1 MKVSLVVASGAHEGK
16 VIAIT
21 GSQFLIGRDSQCN
34 LRPASQAISKQHCG
48 ILVRNGQVFVKDY
61 GSTNGTLV
69 NDELVKG
76 IEVVVDD
83 GASVKLGPLD
93 FKVRIEQYAPDPDGT
108 PLPETSPA
116 LDAVKAVSGTTP
128 KAPARDATPS
138 PARPARPA
146 VSTGSK
152 ETPALT
158 GSKEA
163 PTLKSVT
170 GSKETPALKP
180 APTGSKEAP
189 ALKATAAPPAP
200 KAAPAKPAQVATSA
214 AKKAAEDAD
223 DHDKMAAMLLG
234 MDEDGNGDV
243 PDGSTIME
251 MPKVDVTAEQAA
263 AKAATGDKKPV
274 QSREEMSSAASEI
287 LRKMM
292 RRPK

>member
-1 MKVSLVVASGAHEGK
+1 
-16 VIAIT
+16 
-21 GSQFLIGRDSQCN
+21 
-34 LRPASQAISKQHCG
+34 
-48 ILVRNGQVFVKDY
+48 VFVKDY

-116 LDAVKAVSGTTP
+116 LDAVKAVSGTPP

-152 ETPALT
+152 EAPAL
-158 GSKEA
+158 
-163 PTLKSVT
+163 T

-180 APTGSKEAP
+180 ILTGSKEAP
-189 ALKATAAPPAP
+189 ALKAAAAPPAP

>member
-116 LDAVKAVSGTTP
+116 LDAVKAVSGTPP

-152 ETPALT
+152 EAPAL
-158 GSKEA
+158 
-163 PTLKSVT
+163 T

-180 APTGSKEAP
+180 ILTGSKEAP
-189 ALKATAAPPAP
+189 ALKAAAAPPAP